1 MKKKRVKKIKKN
13 MNIRHMTSLFIVI
26 CGLLIVFSIG
36 LEVNK
41 SSSTKKEVK
50 SGSSTCTI
58 DGKSGSYN
66 FTFKATELTSG
77 VNYWECRNRS
87 SGTWSRC
94 AYSSGCYT
102 YKINADSGYDQI
114 RNYDKA
120 GNVSAI
126 SYLYKKGSVPISG
139 VQSYISVN
147 VSGYGLG
154 TVKIIDSYSSS
165 KGSISNVSIKYGK
178 IAVTGTGKSCSTREY
193 SAASR
198 ARKKVC
204 SAGTYNS
211 STGKCE
217 AESYR
222 LQNDTCWCAMMDD
235 GTGKLKVAWPNSP
248 GVCGRRETY
257 CTDNFKSTDSDTTK
271 YNKITEKSKDGNVG
285 YACVSSGNWGSSCKF
300 TRPTNSEKYTYYSDI
315 TQILTKDITIYDDY
329 AKEIIK
335 YDNARQD
342 IVISSLAGF
351 ATDGVPDSTHVS
363 GSTMTA
369 ACNAL
374 GSAKISTSA
383 GIKTKNGSET
393 IYIVPMIGS
402 APCNFN
408 SKAPDETNPIYSST
422 SYYKE
427 NDTSNSDYFYYCDS
441 SFYDGITYVDGTYK
455 CYKDVNKYCYNYTV
469 DYYYED

>member
-1 MKKKRVKKIKKN
+1 MKKKHVKRIKKSK
-13 MNIRHMTSLFIVI
+13 NIKYNTSVFILV
-26 CGLLIVFSIG
+26 CVLLSIFSIG

-41 SSSTKKEVK
+41 SNSTKKQVNA
-50 SGSSTCTI
+50 GSSNCTI

-87 SGTWSRC
+87 SGTWSTC
-94 AYSSGCYT
+94 ANSSGCYT

-139 VQSYISVN
+139 VQSYSSVN

-154 TVKIIDSYSSS
+154 TVKIIDDYSATT
-165 KGSISNVSIKYGK
+165 GSISDVSIKYGK

-222 LQNDTCWCAMMDD
+222 LQNDTCWCAMKADSS
-235 GTGKLKVAWPNSP
+235 GHLKVAWAESP
-248 GVCGRRETY
+248 GACGRKKTY
-257 CTDNFKSTDSDTTK
+257 CTDNFKSTDSNATK
-271 YNKITEKSKDGNVG
+271 YNKITEKSQDGNVG
-285 YACVSSGNWGSSCKF
+285 YACVGSGGWGSSCKF
-300 TRPTNSEKYTYYSDI
+300 TRPSNSESFTYYSSI
-315 TQILTKDITIYDDY
+315 TKILTATVENYADY
-329 AKEIIK
+329 SSAIIN
-335 YDNARQD
+335 YDNAREQN
-342 IVISSLAGF
+342 VIDSLAGF
-351 ATDGVPDSTHVS
+351 ATAGAPS
-363 GSTMTA
+363 GTSAQTIDDV
-369 ACNAL
+369 CNAVGDKNL
-374 GSAKISTSA
+374 STSA
-383 GIKTKNGSET
+383 GIATSKDGGT
-393 IYIVPMIGS
+393 IYVVPIIAS

-408 SKAPDETNPIYSST
+408 SKAPDQTNPIYSNT
-422 SYYKE
+422 SYYKQ
-427 NDTSNSDYFYYCDS
+427 DDPSNSDYFYYCNS
-441 SFYDGITYVDGTYK
+441 SFYDGIAYVDGTYK
-455 CYKDVNKYCYNYTV
+455 CYEDVDKYCYEYTV

>member
-222 LQNDTCWCAMMDD
+222 LQNDTCWCAMKDD
-235 GTGKLKVAWPNSP
+235 GTGHLKIAWDDAL
-248 GVCGRRETY
+248 GACGRKRTY
-257 CTDNFKSTDSDTTK
+257 CTDSFKSTDSNTTK
-271 YNKITEKSKDGNVG
+271 YDKITEKSKDGNVG
-285 YACVSSGNWGSSCKF
+285 YACVGSGGWGSSCKF
-300 TRPTNSEKYTYYSDI
+300 TRPDNSETFTYYSSI
-315 TQILTKDITIYDDY
+315 SQILTSTVEKYVDYPSSITNYN
-329 AKEIIK
+329 
-335 YDNARQD
+335 NARQEN
-342 IVISSLAGF
+342 VINSLAGF
-351 ATDGVPDSTHVS
+351 ATAGTPTST
-363 GSTMTA
+363 
-369 ACNAL
+369 
-374 GSAKISTSA
+374 SAQTVEGICRKVADLKVTTSA
-383 GIKTKNGSET
+383 GIATSKDGGT
-393 IYIVPMIGS
+393 IYVVPIIAS

-422 SYYKE
+422 SYYKA

>member
-77 VNYWECRNRS
+77 VNYWECRSRS

-154 TVKIIDSYSSS
+154 TVKIIDDYSAI
-165 KGSISNVSIKYGK
+165 KGSISDVSIKYGK

-222 LQNDTCWCAMMDD
+222 LQNDTCWCAMKDD
-235 GTGKLKVAWPNSP
+235 GTGHLKIAWDDAL
-248 GVCGRRETY
+248 GACGRKRTY
-257 CTDNFKSTDSDTTK
+257 CTDSFKSTDSNTTK
-271 YNKITEKSKDGNVG
+271 YDKITEKSKDGNVG
-285 YACVSSGNWGSSCKF
+285 YACVGSGGWGSSCKF
-300 TRPTNSEKYTYYSDI
+300 TRPNNSETFTYYSSI
-315 TQILTKDITIYDDY
+315 SQILTSTVEKYVDYPSSITDY
-329 AKEIIK
+329 N
-335 YDNARQD
+335 NARQEN
-342 IVISSLAGF
+342 VINSLAGF
-351 ATDGVPDSTHVS
+351 ATAGTPTST
-363 GSTMTA
+363 
-369 ACNAL
+369 
-374 GSAKISTSA
+374 SAQTVEGICRKVADLKVTTSA
-383 GIKTKNGSET
+383 GIATSKDGGT
-393 IYIVPMIGS
+393 IYVVPIIAS

-422 SYYKE
+422 SYYKA
-427 NDTSNSDYFYYCDS
+427 NDASNSDYFYYCDS
-441 SFYDGITYVDGTYK
+441 SFYDGIAYVDGTYK
-455 CYKDVNKYCYNYTV
+455 CYEDVDEYCYNYTV